1 MPPGL
6 GNFAM
11 KKCFPPPLEVVQRAR
26 CYLALRLLRAYV
38 DVMGKTRERRFD
50 EHMDKIRR
58 WLGECEGMLERRP
71 VSNRTDTEVIAKLG
85 IVLSRINCGPEKTPQ
100 EQYTHWGAAI
110 FCAHIFLVD
119 IRATCPEWYNKPIR
133 RKNESGVITNRYPW
147 HYLYTVVDHLAGW
160 FESNIPAIVELGTGI
175 YMEIA

>member
-1 MPPGL
+1 MQ
-6 GNFAM
+6 
-11 KKCFPPPLEVVQRAR
+11 KKFFPPPPEVVQRAR
-26 CYLALRLLRAYV
+26 CYLALRLLRTYV

-71 VSNRTDTEVIAKLG
+71 VSSRTDTEVIAKLET
-85 IVLSRINCGPEKTPQ
+85 VLSRINCGPEKTPQ

-119 IRATCPEWYNKPIR
+119 IRGTCPEWYNKPIR
-133 RKNESGVITNRYPW
+133 RKNESGVITSCYPW
-147 HYLYTVVDHLAGW
+147 HYLYAVVDHFAEGLK
-160 FESNIPAIVELGTGI
+160 SNIPAIVDLGTGI

>member
-1 MPPGL
+1 
-6 GNFAM
+6 M
-11 KKCFPPPLEVVQRAR
+11 KKPFPPPPEVVQRAR
-26 CYLALRLLRAYV
+26 CYLALRILRAYV
-38 DVMGKTRERRFD
+38 DVVGRTRERRFD

-71 VSNRTDTEVIAKLG
+71 VSNRTDTEVIAKLET
-85 IVLSRINCGPEKTPQ
+85 VLSQINCGPEKTPQ

-147 HYLYTVVDHLAGW
+147 HYLYTVVERLAEGL
-160 FESNIPAIVELGTGI
+160 EATIPEVAELGTEI
-175 YMEIA
+175 YLTVQN

>member
-1 MPPGL
+1 
-6 GNFAM
+6 
-11 KKCFPPPLEVVQRAR
+11 
-26 CYLALRLLRAYV
+26 
-38 DVMGKTRERRFD
+38 MGKTRERRFD

-58 WLGECEGMLERRP
+58 WLSECEGMLERRP
-71 VSNRTDTEVIAKLG
+71 LSSRTDTEVIAKLG

-119 IRATCPEWYNKPIR
+119 IRGTCPEWYNKPIR
-133 RKNESGVITNRYPW
+133 RKNESGVITSRYPW
-147 HYLYTVVDHLAGW
+147 HYLYTVVDHLAEGL
-160 FESNIPAIVELGTGI
+160 ESNIPAIVDLGTGI

>member
-1 MPPGL
+1 MSL
-6 GNFAM
+6 IRKNI
-11 KKCFPPPLEVVQRAR
+11 FPSPEVVQRAR

-71 VSNRTDTEVIAKLG
+71 VSSRTDTEVVAKLG

-100 EQYTHWGAAI
+100 GQYTHWGAAI
-110 FCAHIFLVD
+110 F
-119 IRATCPEWYNKPIR
+119 
-133 RKNESGVITNRYPW
+133 
-147 HYLYTVVDHLAGW
+147 
-160 FESNIPAIVELGTGI
+160 
-175 YMEIA
+175 